1 MNNNKVPVDE
11 LLRFI
16 GENLGTIIHPVGS
29 VYISEKPDDPANLF
43 GGTWEQIKDTFIL
56 AAGNNYKAG
65 ETGGEATHSHNL
77 TSATHARIIGTGTN
91 LYEQYISVNE
101 KWDISVGFDMP
112 TQKHPSETTN
122 YAVPVKGGTEKTNTL
137 PPYKVMYVWKRVA

>member
-1 MNNNKVPVDE
+1 MNSKAPVDE

-16 GENLGTIIHPVGS
+16 GENLGSIIHPVGS

-43 GGTWEQIKDTFIL
+43 GGTWEQIKDAFIL
-56 AAGNNYKAG
+56 AAGDTYKAG
-65 ETGGEATHSHNL
+65 TTGGEATHSHNL

-101 KWDISVGFDMP
+101 KWDASVGFDMP
-112 TQKHPSETTN
+112 TQKHPSETTG

-137 PPYKVMYVWKRVA
+137 PPYKVMYVWKRIA